1 MNRTI
6 FSLVFILLS
15 IIGCQEAEQVSS
27 DSKTKTTKP
36 FDENSF
42 TVGKSLFNEKCLKC
56 HAIGKKDGFNM
67 NFWARVPGERKSTK
81 LEWLEVYLS
90 NSDSLAQYGD
100 AYTVVL
106 KEEYNNVNSHNFKLS
121 PKQVKQVVYF
131 MNNYDSAR

>member
-42 TVGKSLFNEKCLKC
+42 TVGKSLFNEKCLK
-56 HAIGKKDGFNM
+56 
-67 NFWARVPGERKSTK
+67 
-81 LEWLEVYLS
+81 WLEVYLS